1 MGFPEQL
8 AKLRKR
14 KKIKQTE
21 FANMLGV
28 KQYVISSWEI
38 GRSEPSIKQIVKICD
53 ILDVPADY
61 LLDRS
66 IIRTASEEEF
76 NKTISNINQDIQE
89 DFTKDINNIIK
100 DFSIEKKTKV
110 LNIIKELSDF

>member
-1 MGFPEQL
+1 MIHIKINMEMIKMGFSEQL

-21 FANMLGV
+21 FAKMLGV

-53 ILDVPADY
+53 IL
-61 LLDRS
+61 
-66 IIRTASEEEF
+66 
-76 NKTISNINQDIQE
+76 
-89 DFTKDINNIIK
+89 
-100 DFSIEKKTKV
+100 
-110 LNIIKELSDF
+110 